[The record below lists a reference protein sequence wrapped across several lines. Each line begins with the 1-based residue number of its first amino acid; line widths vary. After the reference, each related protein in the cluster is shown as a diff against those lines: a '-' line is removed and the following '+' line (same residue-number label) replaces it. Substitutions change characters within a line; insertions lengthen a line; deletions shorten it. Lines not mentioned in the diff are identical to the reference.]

1 MVLLQGP
8 FQRSLMV
15 LLLFLHMRAEHMAP
29 SLSVNAFP
37 LLGMEKHL
45 YSKMFDKDAH

>member
-1 MVLLQGP
+1 MVRQPHEGIEGLLQGP
-8 FQRSLMV
+8 FQHSLMV

-45 YSKMFDKDAH
+45 